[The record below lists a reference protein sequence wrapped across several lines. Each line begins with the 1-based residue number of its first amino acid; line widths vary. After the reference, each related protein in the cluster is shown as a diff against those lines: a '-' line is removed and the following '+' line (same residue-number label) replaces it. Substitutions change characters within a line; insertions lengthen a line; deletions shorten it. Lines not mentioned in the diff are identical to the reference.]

1 MGVLIVI
8 SSAIFQV
15 HNKMVTRLLKAPLS
29 FHAVNP
35 VGRVIN
41 RFSQDMNNL
50 DELLP
55 FYIFMVCHYA
65 APAVATILLA
75 AITTPL
81 LIIPVLLALPIFYF
95 FSKVYFTSATD
106 IKRLMSVASSPIY
119 SHFSNTLEG
128 LRNIR
133 VYGRQKD
140 FTNQVFRFAFLT
152 FCISFYSGS
161 WFVGVSFIN
170 SWSVGLY
177 VSFGNQLNSWLSK
190 FRSCSS
196 WLISWF
202 TI

>member
-1 MGVLIVI
+1 MGVLIMI

-15 HNKMVTRLLKAPLS
+15 HNKMVTCLLKAPLS

-35 VGRVIN
+35 IGRVIN

-140 FTNQVFRFAFLT
+140 FTNQVFRFACLYQFL
-152 FCISFYSGS
+152 
-161 WFVGVSFIN
+161 
-170 SWSVGLY
+170 
-177 VSFGNQLNSWLSK
+177 
-190 FRSCSS
+190 FR
-196 WLISWF
+196 
-202 TI
+202 